1 MGAVTWRWA
10 LYGKTTI
17 SVVLVP
23 ELACARMGFFQKEV
37 AEVCSRISTKASE
50 DEKIGMM
57 ENILLT
63 WH

>member
-1 MGAVTWRWA
+1 MERPPSPGCP
-10 LYGKTTI
+10 YE
-17 SVVLVP
+17 LVP
-23 ELACARMGFFQKEV
+23 ELACARMSFFQKEV

-57 ENILLT
+57 ENILPT